1 MRNKGSKYHPWLRKG
16 IHESRKHYKKMW
28 ARKIRHQKID
38 YVNGCHYKKFKGE
51 EEFNYID

>member
-1 MRNKGSKYHPWLRKG
+1 MSKGNRRYYWLKDG
-16 IHESRKHYKKMW
+16 IKVSRKHFKKMW

-51 EEFNYID
+51 EEFKYVD